1 MQKSM
6 ISNHKF
12 LFVCYQAGSG
22 GEATATKISNFD
34 SCIPLEFYKTEENR
48 TIITNEFFK
57 KTFLNAVGPIEKLL
71 GIAQQILDT
80 KELSNKLNI
89 VPSHWDYT
97 FLLPHFPNSKFV
109 RIVHEGNS
117 EIRENSITKIRGGKF
132 RTFQE
137 LVGFCLVYVDDI
149 TLKNLLTEKQINLT
163 MNGGQVLDVL
173 DPFVSK
179 EATGCNDLCNY
190 VHLVEHNQVFNMWYN
205 AFEESKDQILN
216 FIKD

>member
-1 MQKSM
+1 MQKL
-6 ISNHKF
+6 IVSNHKF
-12 LFVCYQAGSG
+12 LFVCYQAGAG
-22 GEATATKISNFD
+22 GEHVTTQISKFD
-34 SCIPLEFYKTEENR
+34 NCTPLEFYKTEENR
-48 TIITNEFFK
+48 TIITSEFFK

-97 FLLPHFPNSKFV
+97 FLLPHFPNSKFI

-117 EIRENSITKIRGGKF
+117 EIQENAIKKIRGGKF

-137 LVGFCLVYVDDI
+137 LFGFCLVYVNNI
-149 TLKNLLTEKQINLT
+149 TLKKLLTEKQINLT

-179 EATGCNDLCNY
+179 EPTGCKDLCNY
-190 VHLVEHNQVFNMWYN
+190 VHLVKHKQVFNMWYN
-205 AFEESKDQILN
+205 TFEESKDQILN